1 MPWKRKDTVAA
12 RVGDWKWVDMGSQG
26 DGLFDVNRNIGEAN
40 DLFEEYPEVL
50 AEVNA
55 RYENWL
61 SEMERAVPRGPFRD
75 FDWLPREIYN

>member
-1 MPWKRKDTVAA
+1 
-12 RVGDWKWVDMGSQG
+12 MGSQG
-26 DGLFDVNRNIGEAN
+26 DGLFDVNHDIGEAN

-75 FDWLPREIYN
+75 F